1 MGEVGKH
8 EAPGTRL
15 DDAMTGGRTEP
26 HGFLGELRD
35 SISVRTVVP
44 VVGVLLLEL
53 GFILS
58 YVGAF
63 HAPRPH
69 RIPIAVVAPAQE
81 APRLVTELNRISGH
95 PLDARRVSSA
105 AAARTKIENGSTSAA
120 LVVDPTSKTDVLLV
134 ASGGGTS
141 VVTAT
146 EQVADRVEAS
156 QQRSLTVTEV
166 VPLQA
171 GDGRGLTGFYL
182 VVGWL
187 VGGYLVAALL
197 GIARGA
203 APPTTRRA
211 FIRLLAIVPYAIL
224 SGLGGALVVDQG
236 LGAVTGHFVA
246 LWWLGAL
253 LVFGA
258 AAVTMAFRA
267 PSGTG
272 R

>member
-15 DDAMTGGRTEP
+15 DDTMTGGRTEP

-35 SISVRTVVP
+35 SISVRTVVL

-211 FIRLLAIVPYAIL
+211 FIRLLAPSSLTPSFPVWAVRSSSIRAWARSPAI
-224 SGLGGALVVDQG
+224 SWRCGGLA
-236 LGAVTGHFVA
+236 
-246 LWWLGAL
+246 
-253 LVFGA
+253 
-258 AAVTMAFRA
+258 RCSCSA
-267 PSGTG
+267 P
-272 R
+272 RR